1 MVDAMNTWNVRPEDL
16 DSLGIKTV
24 IIASPDM
31 QGRLVGRRV
40 PTSEFSGVVSKGVT
54 ICTCVWSWDIEQGT
68 ELIDAGK
75 FALCNTHNG
84 IPDVTL
90 MPDLSTL
97 RRAAWL
103 DGVAICFADPYD
115 PHTGEMTEISP
126 RVQLKK
132 ELQRYQETGLV
143 PLASTELEFYLFM
156 NDPVKLRKKNFVN
169 LEPST
174 LYAADFVIQ
183 DGNYFEPFFQTL
195 RENLAASGVMIEAA
209 QSEHGKGQWEMTFPY
224 GDPVMMADQHS
235 LYKLAVRDSARRAGM
250 SATFMALPVNGEPGS
265 SCHMHLSMKDS
276 DSHSL
281 FWDPKLPHNMSAE
294 MQSCIEGVLK
304 YAPGLTLWFAPT
316 VNSYKRHRGDGSAGL
331 GNSWALGDRLA
342 TVRVVGNTAES
353 LRFEFRT
360 AGADANPYLALLG
373 LLASAREGLAQKL
386 QLREMKNSAT
396 KSGVE
401 HNLPSNLGEAAE
413 AFSASPLVPKLLRD
427 EEKMHHIVLAQHEWE
442 TYVSKVD
449 SWDLNRYFDR
459 I

>member
-1 MVDAMNTWNVRPEDL
+1 MVDEMNSCIVDPDKL

-40 PTSEFSGVVSKGVT
+40 PTSEFRGVVNKGVT
-54 ICTCVWSWDIEQGT
+54 ICTCVWSWDIDQGT

-75 FALCNTHNG
+75 CALCNTHNG

-90 MPDLSTL
+90 MPDLTTL

-103 DGVAICFADPYD
+103 EGVAICFADPYH
-115 PHTGEMTEISP
+115 PQTGEMVEISP

-132 ELQRYQETGLV
+132 ELQRYQEAGLL
-143 PLASTELEFYLFM
+143 PLASTELEFYLFV
-156 NDPVKLRKKNFVN
+156 NDPVTLRKNNFAE

-174 LYAADFVIQ
+174 LYSADFAIQ
-183 DGNYFEPFFQTL
+183 DGNYFEPFFQNL

-224 GDPVMMADQHS
+224 GDPLMMADQHS
-235 LYKLAVRDSARRAGM
+235 LYKLAVRDSARKAGM
-250 SATFMALPVNGEPGS
+250 SVTFMALPVNGEPGS
-265 SCHMHLSMKDS
+265 SCHIHLSMKDS
-276 DSHSL
+276 DSNAL
-281 FWDPKLPHNMSAE
+281 FWDPELPNNMSAK
-294 MQSCIEGVLK
+294 MQSCIEGVLH

-316 VNSYKRHRGDGSAGL
+316 VNSYKRHRGDGVAGL
-331 GNSWALGDRLA
+331 GNSWAIGDRLA
-342 TVRVVGNTAES
+342 TVRVLGNTAES
-353 LRFEFRT
+353 IRFEFRT

-386 QLREMKNSAT
+386 QLREMRNSGT

-401 HNLPSNLGEAAE
+401 KSLPSNLGEAAE
-413 AFSASPLVPKLLRD
+413 AFSASSLAPQLLR
-427 EEKMHHIVLAQHEWE
+427 EEERMHHTVLAQHEWE
-442 TYVSKVD
+442 TYLSKVD